1 VEYLGA
7 AEAMAV
13 EQPRTV
19 DSSSDKPS
27 PSDAALRMQILS
39 TEHWSLLATRSL
51 TYSEAFSRVAMF
63 ISVLSGAMI
72 AIALIAQADRFG
84 RMFVLVTILILLT
97 VLFVGLATIR
107 RVSAINHDDLHWVI
121 GMNRIRNAYLELHPE
136 LEKYF
141 VSSRYDDWQGISE
154 TLHLDKI
161 PQRGLMGLWHGL
173 STLPGTLS
181 TIVAIVAAA
190 LGGLIAQE
198 LGASPAVCVLVAV
211 VTFFLAGT
219 LLAISGFK
227 SITGFWKDLAPKFPQ
242 PPR

>member
-1 VEYLGA
+1 
-7 AEAMAV
+7 
-13 EQPRTV
+13 
-19 DSSSDKPS
+19 
-27 PSDAALRMQILS
+27 
-39 TEHWSLLATRSL
+39 
-51 TYSEAFSRVAMF
+51 MF

-72 AIALIAQADRFG
+72 AIALVAQADHFG
-84 RMFVLVTILILLT
+84 RTFVMITILILVT

-107 RVSAINHDDLHWVI
+107 RVGAINYDDLHWVV

-141 VSSRYDDWQGISE
+141 VSSRYDDWPGIAT
-154 TLHLDKI
+154 TLHMEKV
-161 PQRGLMGLWHGL
+161 PRRGLKGLWHGL

-190 LGGLIAQE
+190 LGGLIAQG
-198 LGASPAVCVLVAV
+198 LGASPAVCMLVAV
-211 VTFFLAGT
+211 ATFLLAGV